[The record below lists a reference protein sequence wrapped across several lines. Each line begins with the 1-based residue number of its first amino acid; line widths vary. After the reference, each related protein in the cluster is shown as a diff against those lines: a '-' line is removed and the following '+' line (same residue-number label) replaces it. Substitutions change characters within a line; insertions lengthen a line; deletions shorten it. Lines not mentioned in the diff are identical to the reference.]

1 MSKAYDHV
9 KDSAIQRWRSQ
20 VSRHH
25 QQSIS
30 AQEKFNPSIDF
41 WKQYAPNFRDD
52 PFRENDA
59 IVLKLLEEFQ
69 DCQTILDIGGGA
81 GRLALPLALVKKAVT
96 VVDSSEAMLS
106 QLNMSAEE
114 ARIENVKCVNKL
126 WEEIGDDFCLHDG
139 SIISH
144 VTYGIE
150 DIEKF
155 ILNTSRYTAKT
166 VVALAFSESPQAYL
180 GDIWEVVHDE
190 VRVHLP
196 GANELMD
203 VLVYMGLKPEMEL
216 LETLSPHNYH
226 SHSDALQDIRNR
238 LYVNAN
244 SEKDVLLKDSL
255 TRMLNG
261 VVSSDGDAYEL
272 KGSVNRALCLI
283 RWDFT

>member
-1 MSKAYDHV
+1 MYKR
-9 KDSAIQRWRSQ
+9 Q
-20 VSRHH
+20 
-25 QQSIS
+25 
-30 AQEKFNPSIDF
+30 
-41 WKQYAPNFRDD
+41 
-52 PFRENDA
+52 
-59 IVLKLLEEFQ
+59 
-69 DCQTILDIGGGA
+69 
-81 GRLALPLALVKKAVT
+81 
-96 VVDSSEAMLS
+96 
-106 QLNMSAEE
+106 
-114 ARIENVKCVNKL
+114 
-126 WEEIGDDFCLHDG
+126 
-139 SIISH
+139 
-144 VTYGIE
+144 
-150 DIEKF
+150 IEKF

-261 VVSSDGDAYEL
+261 VVSSDGDVYEL

>member
-1 MSKAYDHV
+1 M
-9 KDSAIQRWRSQ
+9 
-20 VSRHH
+20 
-25 QQSIS
+25 
-30 AQEKFNPSIDF
+30 
-41 WKQYAPNFRDD
+41 
-52 PFRENDA
+52 
-59 IVLKLLEEFQ
+59 
-69 DCQTILDIGGGA
+69 
-81 GRLALPLALVKKAVT
+81 
-96 VVDSSEAMLS
+96 
-106 QLNMSAEE
+106 
-114 ARIENVKCVNKL
+114 
-126 WEEIGDDFCLHDG
+126 LHDTRT
-139 SIISH
+139 SDRTTFFEVDNSF
-144 VTYGIE
+144 YWNFK
-150 DIEKF
+150 DIFHGNKNSKF
-155 ILNTSRYTAKT
+155 ILNTSHYTAKT
-166 VVALAFSESPQAYL
+166 VVTLAFSESPQAYL

-261 VVSSDGDAYEL
+261 VVSSDGDVYEL

-283 RWDFT
+283 RWDFS